1 MQKIIK
7 NKKKMHVKVGEKVK
21 IISGSYKGKEGLIK
35 KLLKQ
40 RNQVIIEGINV
51 KTKHHKSTKP
61 GEDSYIA
68 RIECPIDSSNILR
81 YKD

>member
-1 MQKIIK
+1 MQKILK
-7 NKKKMHVKVGEKVK
+7 KKKKMHVKVGEKVK

-35 KLLKQ
+35 KILKQ
-40 RNQVIIEGINV
+40 TNQVIIEGINV
-51 KTKHHKSTKP
+51 KTKHNKSTKP

-68 RIECPIDSSNILR
+68 RIEYPIDSSNILR